1 MKKILLPVF
10 ILFAFMSKAY
20 SQDALKEAIDNFHT
34 TLAFTYHPMADEGNF
49 EPIKAKSHEL
59 AEKAKS
65 IEEAYEKTK
74 KKPKEMEPAI
84 ESLEE
89 QCETL
94 DKVIASG
101 ADNETIKTRLS
112 TIHDRFHELEHAYY
126 EAFPPK

>member
-1 MKKILLPVF
+1 MR
-10 ILFAFMSKAY
+10 
-20 SQDALKEAIDNFHT
+20 
-34 TLAFTYHPMADEGNF
+34 
-49 EPIKAKSHEL
+49 KS
-59 AEKAKS
+59 AKS

-89 QCETL
+89 QCEAL

>member
-59 AEKAKS
+59 AEKR
-65 IEEAYEKTK
+65 
-74 KKPKEMEPAI
+74 
-84 ESLEE
+84 
-89 QCETL
+89 Q
-94 DKVIASG
+94 V
-101 ADNETIKTRLS
+101 
-112 TIHDRFHELEHAYY
+112 H
-126 EAFPPK
+126 